1 MHTKSLR
8 IWIWVLLGILQGVLT
23 SCKDDVLPKPKAYLY
38 LEYPEA
44 EYMQFHNNCPYSFAI
59 SNQSQAEFKA
69 GCKAFIR
76 YPQLKATVH
85 ITYRKVRN
93 NLKQILSEADKLTT
107 KHTVKA
113 DAIIPHP
120 FDNPEKSVYG
130 VLFDVQGQSASN
142 VQFHVTDS
150 SKHVLTAALY
160 FKTRPNYDSLYPAV
174 QYIKNDMMK
183 MMETMEWTR

>member
-1 MHTKSLR
+1 MSTRRLR
-8 IWIWVLLGILQGVLT
+8 IGILVLGFFLPFAST

-38 LEYPEA
+38 LEYPQA
-44 EYMQFHNNCPYSFAI
+44 EYLQFHNNCPYSFAV
-59 SNQSQAEFKA
+59 SNRSHAEFKV

-76 YPQLKATVH
+76 YPELKATVH
-85 ITYRKVRN
+85 ITYRRVKN
-93 NLKQILSEADKLTT
+93 NLKQILSEVDKLTT

-113 DAIIPHP
+113 DAIIPHT
-120 FDNPEKSVYG
+120 FENPGKRVYG

-160 FKTRPNYDSLYPAV
+160 FNTRPNYDSLYPAI
-174 QYIKNDMMK
+174 QYIKDDMMK